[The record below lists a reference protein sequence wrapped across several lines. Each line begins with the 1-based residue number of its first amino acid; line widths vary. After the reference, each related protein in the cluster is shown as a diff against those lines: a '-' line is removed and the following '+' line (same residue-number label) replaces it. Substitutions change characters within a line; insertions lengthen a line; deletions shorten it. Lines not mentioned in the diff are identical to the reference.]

1 MDTTEVS
8 GSKQAHKFPISPYN
22 FKQEIYRDDP
32 WKMLIICFML
42 NQTSYKQVD
51 KVRDKFF
58 ERFPDPQY
66 LIHANDKDVI
76 EIIKPLG
83 FYNRRCKLWKA
94 FSKAWIEGDWKNIED
109 LPGVGKYAADSW
121 KVFQEGRIDIIV
133 EDKELI
139 KYVKWAKEYEGS
151 NNLR

>member
-1 MDTTEVS
+1 MYIAKENT
-8 GSKQAHKFPISPYN
+8 KIPISPYR
-22 FKQEIYRDDP
+22 FKQEIYRDEP

-51 KVRDKFF
+51 QVRDEFF
-58 ERFPDPQY
+58 EKFPGPLSLLRAADEE
-66 LIHANDKDVI
+66 VI
-76 EIIKPLG
+76 KIIKPLG
-83 FYNRRCKLWKA
+83 FYNRRCKQWKA
-94 FSKAWIEGDWKNIED
+94 FSKAWIEGDWENIED

-139 KYVKWAKEYEGS
+139 KYVNWAKEYESS